1 MIMMIDTGCWKLEGR
16 LSETI
21 PSIVN
26 FHSSFHEVSHERRR
40 WPKKFTRLRR
50 AASLIEKETFGA
62 RFRNWPLLGFAI
74 RNNTGKM

>member
-1 MIMMIDTGCWKLEGR
+1 MSGPGVQRSGLKKYRQLV
-16 LSETI
+16 
-21 PSIVN
+21 SIKEN
-26 FHSSFHEVSHERRR
+26 RIHSFEVSHERCR
-40 WPKKFTRLRR
+40 WPR